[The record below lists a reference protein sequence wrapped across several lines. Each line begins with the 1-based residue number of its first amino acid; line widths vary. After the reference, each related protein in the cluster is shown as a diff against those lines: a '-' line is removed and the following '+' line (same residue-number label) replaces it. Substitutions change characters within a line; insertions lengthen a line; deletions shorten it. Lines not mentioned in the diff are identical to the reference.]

1 MGLGA
6 SILQEFQGSHLKY
19 TKDCTNGSGTEEH
32 DVHVWNVVWLS
43 YDERRQT
50 LDGRGFMKNVA
61 TGETSQTIT
70 YFHFFD

>member
-50 LDGRGFMKNVA
+50 LDGRGFMKKRRHRGNV
-61 TGETSQTIT
+61 TNH
-70 YFHFFD
+70 HFFSLL